1 MLRDG
6 LRSILASEEGIEIVG
21 EAGDGLAAIEMVQ
34 TLVPDIVIM
43 DIGMRDL
50 NGMDATRQIKAD
62 NPSVKVIALSTYSEK
77 RYVLSM
83 LEAGAAGYVLKASAA
98 DEMRRAVRALAAG
111 SHYLSP
117 EIAGVLV
124 DAHLHP
130 QVEGGDSVYSLLGA
144 RERQILQLLAEGHK
158 SPEIARRL
166 HIAPSTVETH
176 RRNIMRKLDVHSV
189 AELTKYAIREGLTSL
204 DR

>member
-6 LRSILASEEGIEIVG
+6 LRSILASEDDIEIVG

-34 TLVPDIVIM
+34 TLVPDMVIM

-77 RYVLSM
+77 RYVLGM
-83 LEAGAAGYVLKASAA
+83 LEAGASGYVLKASAA
-98 DEMRRAVRALAAG
+98 DEMRRAVRAVAEG

-117 EIAGVLV
+117 DIAGVLV

-130 QVEGGDSVYSLLGA
+130 PVEAGGSVYSLLGA

-158 SPEIARRL
+158 SPAIARRL

-176 RRNIMRKLDVHSV
+176 RRNIMRKLDVHNIV
-189 AELTKYAIREGLTSL
+189 ELTKYAVREGLTSL
-204 DR
+204 DP